1 MYLFFD
7 TETTGL
13 PKSWSAPITDLKN
26 WPRMVQLAYIQY
38 DQQGNKIIQ
47 GNFIIKP
54 EGFSI
59 PTESSN
65 IHGITTQRALKEGK
79 DLKESLILFNEL
91 VEKSSTLVAHNIS
104 FDEKILGAEFLRQ
117 NMGQPLEYKRKF
129 CTMNS
134 TKDFCQIPTPYGFK
148 KPKLSELYQKLFNS
162 DLLNAHDAYIDVE
175 ATAKCFWKLRQMGI
189 L

>member
-1 MYLFFD
+1 
-7 TETTGL
+7 
-13 PKSWSAPITDLKN
+13 
-26 WPRMVQLAYIQY
+26 MVQLAYIQY

>member
-13 PKSWSAPITDLKN
+13 PKSWSAPVTDLQN

-38 DQQGNKIIQ
+38 NFLGDKIKQ

-54 EGFSI
+54 DGFHI
-59 PTESSN
+59 PTDSSD
-65 IHGITTQRALKEGK
+65 IHGITTQRALKEGR
-79 DLKESLILFNEL
+79 DLNETLTLLKKL
-91 VEKSSTLVAHNIS
+91 VHQSTVLVAHNFS

-117 NMGQPLEYKRKF
+117 NMGQPLNNKKSI

-134 TKDFCQIPTPYGFK
+134 TKNFCKIQTPYGYK
-148 KPKLSELYQKLFNS
+148 RPKLSELYQKLFN
-162 DLLNAHDAYIDVE
+162 LKLENAHDAFSDVE
-175 ATAKCFWKLRQMGI
+175 ATAICFWKLKQMEI